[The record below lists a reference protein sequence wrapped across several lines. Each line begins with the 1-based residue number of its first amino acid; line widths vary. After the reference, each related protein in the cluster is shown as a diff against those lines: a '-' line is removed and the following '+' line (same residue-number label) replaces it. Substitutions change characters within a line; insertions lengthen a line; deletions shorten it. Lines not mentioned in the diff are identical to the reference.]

1 MTERKRQRASDT
13 NQQRA
18 ADTTQ
23 PQVPETAAQRTTGE
37 KRRAVGRPAGGGKSA
52 GKSGGGHSQSL
63 VRGLTI
69 LEALAAAPNG
79 LALSEA
85 ADAVGLAPS
94 TAHRLLQALH
104 QQGFITQDGSNGL
117 WRIDVKTFRIGN
129 SFLEARDFVAT
140 ARPFLRRLTALS
152 GETAN
157 LGIRDDGMVVY
168 LAQSES
174 PQMMR
179 MITRLGSRAPLHA
192 SGVGKALLAWM
203 PEPEFARIMG
213 GRVLEGET
221 PNTLTDLPTLRAQL
235 ETIRR
240 QGYAVDREEH
250 AIGLN
255 CVAATLH
262 DESGLPLAAISVSG
276 PVARIDDSRLPEL
289 AALVADTAREI
300 TARLGGKTPSEPPA

>member
-1 MTERKRQRASDT
+1 MTDREQRQAAASGK
-13 NQQRA
+13 QQA
-18 ADTTQ
+18 AE
-23 PQVPETAAQRTTGE
+23 PAQ
-37 KRRAVGRPAGGGKSA
+37 KRRSAGRPAGGAKS
-52 GKSGGGHSQSL
+52 SGGHSQSL

-69 LEALAAAPNG
+69 LERLAAAPNG
-79 LALSEA
+79 LALSDVAEQLE
-85 ADAVGLAPS
+85 LAPS
-94 TAHRLLQALH
+94 TTHRLLQALF
-104 QQGFITQDGSNGL
+104 QQHFITQDLETGL
-117 WRIDVKTFRIGN
+117 WKIDVKTFRIGS

-140 ARPFLRRLTALS
+140 ARPYLRQLAAAT

-174 PQMMR
+174 KQMMR

-203 PEPEFARIMG
+203 PSAEFDTIMV
-213 GRVLEGET
+213 GRELESET
-221 PNTLTDLPTLRAQL
+221 PNTLTDIPTLTHQL
-235 ETIRR
+235 EEVRAR
-240 QGYAVDREEH
+240 GYAIDREEH

-289 AALVADTAREI
+289 ARLVAETAAEI
-300 TARLGGKTPSEPPA
+300 TARIGGKLPTELPR

>member
-1 MTERKRQRASDT
+1 MTDEERHRAT
-13 NQQRA
+13 EQQRHRA
-18 ADTTQ
+18 TEQQQNRAT
-23 PQVPETAAQRTTGE
+23 ET
-37 KRRAVGRPAGGGKSA
+37 KRRAVGRPAGGKS
-52 GKSGGGHSQSL
+52 SGGHSQSL
-63 VRGLTI
+63 VRGLNI
-69 LEALAAAPNG
+69 LEMLAATPDG
-79 LALSEA
+79 LALSDVAE
-85 ADAVGLAPS
+85 DVGLAPS
-94 TAHRLLQALH
+94 TTHRLLQALF
-104 QQGFITQDGSNGL
+104 QQGFITQDVESGL
-117 WRIDVKTFRIGN
+117 WKIDVKTFRIGN

-140 ARPFLRRLTALS
+140 ARPFLRQLTATS

-174 PQMMR
+174 KQMMR

-203 PEPEFARIMG
+203 PPQEFEQIVA
-213 GRVLEGET
+213 GRTLEGET
-221 PNTLTDLPTLRAQL
+221 PNTLTNVETLRDQL
-235 ETIRR
+235 VEIRR

-289 AALVADTAREI
+289 AALVAETAREI
-300 TARLGGKTPSEPPA
+300 TVKIGGKTPSEPPA

>member
-1 MTERKRQRASDT
+1 MTDNERDRATEQQRNRASE
-13 NQQRA
+13 QQPNRESE
-18 ADTTQ
+18 
-23 PQVPETAAQRTTGE
+23 P
-37 KRRAVGRPAGGGKSA
+37 KRRGVGRPAGSAKSA
-52 GKSGGGHSQSL
+52 GGHSQSL
-63 VRGLTI
+63 VRGLSI
-69 LEALAAAPNG
+69 LEGLAAAPEG
-79 LALSEA
+79 LALS
-85 ADAVGLAPS
+85 AVAEDVDLAPS

-104 QQGFITQDGSNGL
+104 HQGFITQDVESGL
-117 WRIDVKTFRIGN
+117 WKIDVKTFRIGN

-140 ARPFLRRLTALS
+140 ARPFLRQLTAAT

-174 PQMMR
+174 RQMMR

-203 PEPEFARIMG
+203 PPMEFERIMS
-213 GRVLEGET
+213 GRILESET
-221 PNTLTDLPTLRAQL
+221 PNTLTDLDRLRDQL
-235 ETIRR
+235 VTIRE
-240 QGYAVDREEH
+240 QGYAIDREEH

-276 PVARIDDSRLPEL
+276 PVARIDDARLPEL
-289 AALVADTAREI
+289 AETVAATAREI
-300 TARLGGKTPSEPPA
+300 TTRIGGKLPSQPPI